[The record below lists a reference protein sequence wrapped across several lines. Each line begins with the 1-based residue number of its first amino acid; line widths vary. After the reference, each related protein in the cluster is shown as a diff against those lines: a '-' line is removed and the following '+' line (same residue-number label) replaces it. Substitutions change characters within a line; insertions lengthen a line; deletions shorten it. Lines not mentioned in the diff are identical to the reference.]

1 MISFAESRP
10 TVVVLDQLNCLASLA
25 DVFDLSLLEK
35 NENWYVLDTC
45 VTLTVG
51 TLRTYCGDV
60 IEHVF

>member
-1 MISFAESRP
+1 MFSFTESRP
-10 TVVVLDQLNCLASLA
+10 AVVVLDQLNCLASLA

-51 TLRTYCGDV
+51 TLRT
-60 IEHVF
+60 